1 MDTSLFLAKL
11 IGPILI
17 VIGLGL
23 LFNRAAYQVV
33 AEEVVKSRALLFL
46 AGALNLVAGLA
57 IVLAHNEWDLSW
69 QVIITIIGW
78 FALIRGFL
86 RILIPQQLGDFLSR
100 ILARGP
106 RVLVGSGVVA
116 LIIGAVLAWKG
127 FSGT

>member
-1 MDTSLFLAKL
+1 METSIFLAKL
-11 IGPILI
+11 LGPILF
-17 VIGLGL
+17 VVGLGL
-23 LFNRAAYQVV
+23 LVNRAAYQVV

-78 FALIRGFL
+78 FLLIRGFL
-86 RILIPQQLGDFLSR
+86 RILVPQQIGDFLSR

-106 RVLVGSGVVA
+106 QVLVGSGVVA
-116 LIIGAVLAWKG
+116 LLVGAFLAWKG
-127 FSGT
+127 YSGT

>member
-1 MDTSLFLAKL
+1 METSIFLAKL
-11 IGPILI
+11 LGPILF
-17 VIGLGL
+17 VVGLGL
-23 LFNRAAYQVV
+23 LVNRAAYQVV

-78 FALIRGFL
+78 FLLIRGFL
-86 RILIPQQLGDFLSR
+86 RILVPQQIGDFLSR

-106 RVLVGSGVVA
+106 QVLVGSGVVA
-116 LIIGAVLAWKG
+116 LLVGAFLAWKG
-127 FSGT
+127 YTGT

>member
-1 MDTSLFLAKL
+1 MDTSIFLAKL

-17 VIGLGL
+17 AIGLGL

-69 QVIITIIGW
+69 KVIITIIGW
-78 FALIRGFL
+78 FALIRGLL

-106 RVLVGSGVVA
+106 QVLTGVGVVA
-116 LIIGAVLAWKG
+116 LVVGAFLAWKG